1 MSEKKVLLD
10 TCALL
15 WLASDDE
22 KLSDH
27 ARETIEQ
34 ASMVL
39 VSAISAWEI
48 SLKFAQELL
57 KLPLEPE
64 SWFERVLLTHK
75 LSLSPVSSDI
85 LFAANRLPWH
95 HRDPADR
102 FIIATALKEKAPV
115 ITADSRF
122 SQYGVRVIK

>member
-1 MSEKKVLLD
+1 MPEKKLLLD

-22 KLSDH
+22 KLSNH
-27 ARETIEQ
+27 ARQTIEQ

-57 KLPLEPE
+57 KLPVEPE
-64 SWFERVLLTHK
+64 NWFERVLLAHK
-75 LSLSPVSSDI
+75 LTLRPIDTEI

-115 ITADSRF
+115 VTGDSRF
-122 SQYGVRVIK
+122 AQYGVRVIK